1 MCKVKDD
8 MSAQI
13 DDLVNEHY
21 GVAHMAQAMNAA
33 ANNNQGNGSYRS
45 GPGGLIYET
54 RPIFGANN
62 CVHDQLH
69 LKTNDSGAQFTHNNT
84 GAQSTIKIQNGV
96 ITDITTG
103 PIEQPTTKT
112 NEGIKHDNEKPDLS
126 LLPREFLDEVAKAMM
141 YGEKKY
147 GRYNYTGGMAWHRII
162 AACLRHVTAFAS
174 GEDTDRESGVS
185 HLGHAGACV
194 LMLTV
199 YYKRNLGT
207 DTREKK

>member
-1 MCKVKDD
+1 MCKVKDG

-45 GPGGLIYET
+45 GPGGLIY
-54 RPIFGANN
+54 
-62 CVHDQLH
+62 H
-69 LKTNDSGAQFTHNNT
+69 AQTDNS
-84 GAQSTIKIQNGV
+84 GAQSTVTIKDGV
-96 ITDITTG
+96 ITDVVTKPLNTTINGQPGVINPNGTIT
-103 PIEQPTTKT
+103 IKT
-112 NEGIKHDNEKPDLS
+112 EGIKHDNEKPDLS

>member
-1 MCKVKDD
+1 
-8 MSAQI
+8 
-13 DDLVNEHY
+13 
-21 GVAHMAQAMNAA
+21 
-33 ANNNQGNGSYRS
+33 
-45 GPGGLIYET
+45 
-54 RPIFGANN
+54 
-62 CVHDQLH
+62 
-69 LKTNDSGAQFTHNNT
+69 
-84 GAQSTIKIQNGV
+84 
-96 ITDITTG
+96 
-103 PIEQPTTKT
+103 
-112 NEGIKHDNEKPDLS
+112 
-126 LLPREFLDEVAKAMM
+126 M